1 MLNRKPFKVKFH
13 AYEAYREGVFT
24 AHNEEEIVELI
35 CLKYRVEKHNVYIMS
50 KEQISLDE
58 ANVILV
64 KKEMGGE

>member
-13 AYEAYREGVFT
+13 AYGAYREGVFT
-24 AHNEEEIVELI
+24 AHSTEEIVELI
-35 CLKYRVEKHNVYIMS
+35 CLKYGEKKHNVYIME
-50 KEQISLDE
+50 KEEISLRE

>member
-24 AHNEEEIVELI
+24 AHNEAEIVELI
-35 CLKYRVEKHNVYIMS
+35 CQKYRVEKHNVYIME
-50 KEQISLDE
+50 KKQISLDE

-64 KKEMGGE
+64 KDGI